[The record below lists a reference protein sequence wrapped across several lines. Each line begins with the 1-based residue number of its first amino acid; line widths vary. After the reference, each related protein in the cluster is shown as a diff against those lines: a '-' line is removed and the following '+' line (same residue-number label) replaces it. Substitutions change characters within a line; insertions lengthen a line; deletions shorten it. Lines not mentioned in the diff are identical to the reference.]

1 MDELR
6 RVAGALVAGVLVGAL
21 FWPVSCITAVSAV
34 VGMSSDGADSET
46 RRSEGAVPRAPDELQ
61 GLPQRST
68 SCWGLIVPL
77 AHYTSASSSARAELQ
92 GQGRAL
98 AIGIATSLA
107 TYLLLRV
114 TRKGGHRVDRDG
126 AQLK

>member
-46 RRSEGAVPRAPDELQ
+46 RSEGAVPRAPDELQ

-77 AHYTSASSSARAELQ
+77 AHYTSASCFASQFVDHSRGEIPSHQRRRGSPSGGEGAWQQQTATRASA
-92 GQGRAL
+92 
-98 AIGIATSLA
+98 
-107 TYLLLRV
+107 
-114 TRKGGHRVDRDG
+114 GGG
-126 AQLK
+126 